1 MILYSHANKSHFL
14 NKGLHLASFW
24 KWEKW
29 PMLFLVCNHV
39 TRRPCCLTRQQTF
52 YKNTITLFVLVL
64 FSISLGTYNRPKR
77 NSLQKCWEGQQR
89 LLWYFW
95 KKADTFFP
103 AEFTYKRVKFPAK
116 RNAYVPVNHHG
127 RRDVICKPTVPKK
140 SKTIDIITL
149 FNLVTLMPRITGFYH
164 TKHFHS
170 SLCTFFSTS
179 GSRRLRY
186 YRSA

>member
-1 MILYSHANKSHFL
+1 MHKHCFQFL
-14 NKGLHLASFW
+14 LRLTVALREISSEKVWRDNKGYYGIF
-24 KWEKW
+24 
-29 PMLFLVCNHV
+29 
-39 TRRPCCLTRQQTF
+39 
-52 YKNTITLFVLVL
+52 
-64 FSISLGTYNRPKR
+64 
-77 NSLQKCWEGQQR
+77 
-89 LLWYFW
+89 
-95 KKADTFFP
+95 
-103 AEFTYKRVKFPAK
+103 AEFALKNVQFPAK
-116 RNAYVPVNHHG
+116 RNAYVPVNQHG
-127 RRDVICKPTVPKK
+127 RRDVICKPAVPKK

>member
-1 MILYSHANKSHFL
+1 MVFL
-14 NKGLHLASFW
+14 
-24 KWEKW
+24 
-29 PMLFLVCNHV
+29 
-39 TRRPCCLTRQQTF
+39 
-52 YKNTITLFVLVL
+52 
-64 FSISLGTYNRPKR
+64 
-77 NSLQKCWEGQQR
+77 
-89 LLWYFW
+89 
-95 KKADTFFP
+95 KKAYTFFS
-103 AEFTYKRVKFPAK
+103 AEFAVKSVQFPAK
-116 RNAYVPVNHHG
+116 RNAHVPVNQHG
-127 RRDVICKPTVPKK
+127 RRDVICKPAVPKK